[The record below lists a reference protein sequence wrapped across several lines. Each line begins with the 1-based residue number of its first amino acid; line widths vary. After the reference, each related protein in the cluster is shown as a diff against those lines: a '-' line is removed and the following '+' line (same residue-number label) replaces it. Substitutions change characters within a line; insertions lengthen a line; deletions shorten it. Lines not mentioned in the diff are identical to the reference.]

1 MPAFPELS
9 GKEWKIDT
17 DQGETGAGSS
27 VQKKPELS
35 KPSRDADCPSG
46 RICFIHFSYK
56 NYVKTALLARFNQ
69 QS

>member
-1 MPAFPELS
+1 MFPEFS

-46 RICFIHFSYK
+46 RICFIHF
-56 NYVKTALLARFNQ
+56 
-69 QS
+69 